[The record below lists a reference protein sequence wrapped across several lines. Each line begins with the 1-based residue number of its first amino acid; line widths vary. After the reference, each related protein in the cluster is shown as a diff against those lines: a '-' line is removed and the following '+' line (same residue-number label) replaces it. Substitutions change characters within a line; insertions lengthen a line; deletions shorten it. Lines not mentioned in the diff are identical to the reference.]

1 MTVAAAGGP
10 QNRSV
15 GSRAAR
21 DIVQSR
27 GVRTAA
33 RTRARRSDLAL
44 PLVGRARAPSR
55 NNCTQKRT
63 RSSSSFASVFLPQI
77 RARTGVPITI
87 DRNATAATYGCLT
100 QMAPVRVRSEEHTS
114 ELQSLMR
121 ISYVVLCL

>member
-33 RTRARRSDLAL
+33 RTRERRRDLAL

-63 RSSSSFASVFLPQI
+63 RSSSSFA
-77 RARTGVPITI
+77 
-87 DRNATAATYGCLT
+87 
-100 QMAPVRVRSEEHTS
+100 RSEEHTS

-121 ISYVVLCL
+121 NPYAVFGLKKKQKTTTAVQSLQLKDQYLELHPLILQYYSI

>member
-77 RARTGVPITI
+77 RARTVVPLTI
-87 DRNATAATYGCLT
+87 DRNTTATT
-100 QMAPVRVRSEEHTS
+100 RSEEPTT

-121 ISYVVLCL
+121 ISYAVFCLKKQI